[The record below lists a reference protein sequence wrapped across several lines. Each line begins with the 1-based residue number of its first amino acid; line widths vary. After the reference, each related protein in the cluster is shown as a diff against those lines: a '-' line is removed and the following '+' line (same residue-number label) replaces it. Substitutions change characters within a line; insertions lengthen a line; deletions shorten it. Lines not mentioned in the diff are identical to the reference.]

1 MKTYHVREK
10 TKKLYMATGI
20 FYSIIAALV
29 VIVKPWHYRNP
40 ILDLLVYA
48 FVFLLAAGN
57 LFRGKTCQLTMD
69 ASELQFYNG
78 LLDKKSVLLNRV
90 ERVEWKPGAYMRFYY
105 KGARRY
111 AAQIPDLFSE
121 QDTEEIIK
129 KVKRKKIQVIR
140 MDLLAEEICQK
151 KGTVVN
157 E

>member
-20 FYSIIAALV
+20 FYSIVAVLV
-29 VIVKPWHYRNP
+29 VIVRPWHYKNP

-57 LFRGKTCQLTMD
+57 LFRGKTCQLTMN
-69 ASELQFYNG
+69 ASELEFYNG
-78 LLDKKSVLLNRV
+78 LLDRKHVQLNKV
-90 ERVEWKPGAYMRFYY
+90 ERVEWNPGMNMKFYY
-105 KGARRY
+105 KGVRRY
-111 AAQIPDLFSE
+111 AALIPDIFSE

-129 KVKRKKIQVIR
+129 AVKRKKIQVIR
-140 MDLLAEEICQK
+140 MDLLAEEICQE